1 MNKNS
6 FQGEEVVCTEQI
18 FTADLLWW
26 VNLAMGLILWTEKEL
41 VKKSLGQQWPI
52 ALSQLSPYLIWQYLG
67 EK

>member
-6 FQGEEVVCTEQI
+6 FQEEEEVVCTEQI

-41 VKKSLGQQWPI
+41 VKKSLG
-52 ALSQLSPYLIWQYLG
+52 
-67 EK
+67 

>member
-6 FQGEEVVCTEQI
+6 FKEEEVVCTEQI

-41 VKKSLGQQWPI
+41 IKKSLGQQWPI
-52 ALSQLSPYLIWQYLG
+52 VYSIEPT
-67 EK
+67 